1 MNISTK
7 YHIPA
12 RELDFAN
19 INLSGDNQLFI
30 DPLKLKKE
38 NKPLHQ
44 KAYQEVN
51 YFMQKLLTL
60 ARERKIEEINQIIE
74 NLYERNETKLGYS
87 IRTKHGKS
95 FGENGGKILFHT
107 LAKSE
112 VILTGLVEDI
122 FDCIIMLPNI
132 GEDKVSDLITTIIFL
147 DLVKYTQQQCQKY
160 HIPMREVEL
169 EKLCWNPQKE
179 QWEKVITKLPIH
191 CKKPIVF
198 IPKSM
203 VSRKVEFSYEK
214 LYRQLIIPF
223 YKQRE
228 LEDSKSK
235 LVLHYKNGRVQVK
248 GNELRKLYPCTK
260 YVILDF
266 VKKYDSLYREYKKR
280 KIDYNSL

>member
-12 RELDFAN
+12 RELDFVN

-51 YFMQKLLTL
+51 YFMQKLLNL

-87 IRTKHGKS
+87 LRTKHGKS

-112 VILTGLVEDI
+112 MILAGLVEDI

-147 DLVKYTQQQCQKY
+147 DLVEYTKQQCQKY
-160 HIPMREVEL
+160 NIPTRQVEL
-169 EKLCWNPQKE
+169 EKLCWNAQKE
-179 QWEKVITKLPIH
+179 QWEKVITELPIH
-191 CKKPIVF
+191 CKTPIVF

-203 VSRKVEFSYEK
+203 VSRKVEFSYEQ

-228 LEDSKSK
+228 LEDPESK
-235 LVLHYKNGRVQVK
+235 LVFHYKNGRNQVK

-266 VKKYDSLYREYKKR
+266 VKKYASLYREYKKR
-280 KIDYNSL
+280 IID